1 MGALERVIERGTL
14 GKSKNILFLRKRPK
28 PWAWLHSTFCY
39 LPEPRYWARREGE
52 LRHMAMA

>member
-1 MGALERVIERGTL
+1 MERVIERGTL
-14 GKSKNILFLRKRPK
+14 GKSTNILFLRKRPK